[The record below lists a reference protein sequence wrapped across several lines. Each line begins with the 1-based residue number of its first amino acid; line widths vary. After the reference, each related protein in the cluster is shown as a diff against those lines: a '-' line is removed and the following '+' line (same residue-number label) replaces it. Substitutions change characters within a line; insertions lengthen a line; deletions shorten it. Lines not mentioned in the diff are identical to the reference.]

1 MAGAGVIDRYLE
13 DLAGSLYGSP
23 ARKSDLLAE
32 ARDSLDDATERYLSA
47 GLPEEEAQRR
57 AVTDFGA
64 VEEVRE
70 DYQSELGLATG
81 VQALRSLA
89 LALPLMHVLWE
100 LTRMTTFGSWSN
112 VGVAMPEWYGP
123 LALTADYTGYAVA
136 GLGLVALLVAR
147 VLCRYARSARAGR
160 WISLVAA
167 TSVGADLLVRVALV
181 SVSGFIDTSLL
192 LISWPCAVMG
202 LLSMMIS
209 ARLVVLA
216 RRSWRACVTIV
227 A

>member
-13 DLAGSLYGSP
+13 DLAGSLYGAP

-32 ARDSLDDATERYLSA
+32 ARDSLDDATESYRSA

-64 VEEVRE
+64 VAEVRE

-81 VQALRSLA
+81 VHALRSLA

-100 LTRMTTFGSWSN
+100 LTRMTTFGPWSN
-112 VGVAMPEWYGP
+112 TGVRMPEWYGP

-167 TSVGADLLVRVALV
+167 TSVGADLLVRVVLV

-192 LISWPCAVMG
+192 VLSWPSAAMG